1 MKDKVAFLL
10 NRYKTEEWSGPAWY
24 RIEEEKDGFPSLV
37 TLEYF
42 CTLDLGD
49 GTSTEIDAED
59 LGEILPQLYKD
70 MPHLKEC
77 KLGLIHSHHNM
88 GAFFSGT
95 DISTAKECA
104 TKEGLYFSTVVAY
117 KGDELTVFGFSYIDR
132 INQTHFVEGNVAQE
146 LPKITVKSEW
156 VEEANKIDK
165 KKKES
170 APAAVKYGNYGG
182 YSGYGYRN
190 QANLWTNQHTVK
202 GVSPATKALKGA
214 TINEYEDAKDEEI
227 LAAISS
233 FELNGDYT
241 AFCQEL
247 SVIDPNLDA
256 IEVIREETD
265 KNQRNLFTLGSD

>member
-202 GVSPATKALKGA
+202 GVSPATKALEGA

-247 SVIDPNLDA
+247 SVIDPKLDA
-256 IEVIREETD
+256 VEVMREENANR
-265 KNQRNLFTLGSD
+265 KMFALGSE